1 MKTAAAKKCIQ
12 FNPLQKVRN
21 CFTALIMNGKE
32 RVLTRTL
39 KLEKGTFLPDI
50 LEENNTREVQIRYNT
65 STNSSTLQ
73 YNTSTKR
80 RQTVNLL
87 DLIWRNT
94 SLLVFAEYSEQ
105 DGVDLTAIA
114 VQWILICFNWI
125 LKFINDSFLTQ
136 SHTI

>member
-1 MKTAAAKKCIQ
+1 MK
-12 FNPLQKVRN
+12 
-21 CFTALIMNGKE
+21 GKE
-32 RVLTRTL
+32 KVLTRTL
-39 KLEKGTFLPDI
+39 KLPDI
-50 LEENNTREVQIRYNT
+50 LEENNTREVEMNTNKIQYKYKGT
-65 STNSSTLQ
+65 STITLQ

-105 DGVDLTAIA
+105 DEVDLTAIA

-136 SHTI
+136 SYTI